1 MLDFNRVHYTMKSK
15 PPFADLSDEPLLNI
29 KAVAQATGIEPVTLR
44 AWERRYGVPKPGRAD
59 QGYRLYSER
68 EVAILQWLK
77 SKVDEGVSIKRAVAM
92 LHRLTDQH
100 PQEPALAPLFAG
112 TQGNFEAGIDEL
124 VAAVHDFDSER
135 AQQVMMQAFA
145 LFPVEDVCLKLLLP
159 TLARIG
165 EQWRAAEASLQV
177 EHFATHLI
185 RQRLLALM
193 ATLPPPSLSGRVV
206 AGCAP
211 GDWHEMGILVLSLLL
226 RRQGWDVIYL
236 GQAVGLSELGD
247 TLSAIRPDGVIL
259 SSSCFQTVR
268 HLPAVAE
275 LIIHTSGGRI
285 WFAYGGSLFG
295 RIPHLSGRMPG
306 IFLGSTL
313 DEALHRTSNLLS
325 GTWRPE
331 PNKPSGPTP
340 ATLTLLEVLDTAMP
354 SLTGD
359 LSRLLLSVTSLTP
372 DASAEMA
379 SEQLA
384 ALMAAIQF
392 EMPELLLAPANLL
405 EGALKAQG
413 ISEDQLRSIFERYV
427 PPDLMQGVEPLLGY
441 L

>member
-1 MLDFNRVHYTMKSK
+1 MKSK

-77 SKVDEGVSIKRAVAM
+77 SKVDAGVSIKRAVAM
-92 LHRLTDQH
+92 LHHLLDQQNH
-100 PQEPALAPLFAG
+100 EPVLASPFAEG
-112 TQGNFEAGIDEL
+112 QGSFESAVDEL
-124 VAAVHDFDSER
+124 IAAVHDFDSER

-247 TLSAIRPDGVIL
+247 TLSAIGPDGVIL

-268 HLPAVAE
+268 QLPTAAE
-275 LIIHTSGGRI
+275 LIMRTSGGRI

-295 RIPHLSGRMPG
+295 RIPHLSERIPG

-313 DEALHRTSNLLS
+313 DEALYHTGSLLS
-325 GTWRPE
+325 GTRQPE
-331 PNKPSGPTP
+331 PNQPSGPTP
-340 ATLTLLEVLDTAMP
+340 ETMALLEALDTAMP
-354 SLTGD
+354 SLIGD
-359 LSRLLLSVTSLTP
+359 LSHLLLGVSSLTP
-372 DASAEMA
+372 EASVEMA

-384 ALMAAIQF
+384 ALMVTIQF
-392 EMPELLLAPANLL
+392 DMPELLIAPANLL

-413 ISEDQLRSIFERYV
+413 ISQDQLRSVFERYIT
-427 PPDLMQGVEPLLGY
+427 PDLIRGVEPLLGY